1 LSDARH
7 DRSSAFKGLLLILL
21 GVLFLL
27 HRFHPEFGIGHL
39 IRMYW
44 PVLFI
49 IWGVAKLIENLGA
62 KREGGVRPSV
72 LTGGEAALLIL
83 AVCVLIG
90 FSLADIVQRRHP
102 GMDMHMDM
110 FSQKYSQSLVVP
122 PAKIPAGAMLT
133 VQTGLGNITIHAGET
148 DEIRAAVHEMADGHS
163 ESAAHSR
170 MNEAGVVLEK
180 SGSGYLL
187 HAVKQDSYSGRV
199 SVDFDVEVPKTIT
212 VTAITPHG
220 DINIS
225 GIAGGV
231 TATADSGDV
240 EIHDSGSD
248 VSVQM
253 KKGDAR
259 ISDVAGSVRIT
270 GKGSEIEVS
279 DVKGDATLQ
288 GDFYGPIRVR
298 NVSKTTHYT
307 SQRTDLTL
315 LHLTGRLE
323 LDSGDIDIADVAGS
337 AKINTH
343 NKDMEVENVA
353 GRLEIVDS
361 HGDITVNCSEPP
373 REEMN
378 IVNESGQVDLTLPA
392 KSSFEI
398 SAVTRNGEVQND
410 FEDPSLKQAND
421 SDTGR
426 LNGKIGTRGPK
437 ITIVTSYGTIYL
449 RRSS

>member
-1 LSDARH
+1 MSDARH

-62 KREGGVRPSV
+62 KREGGARPSV
-72 LTGGEAALLIL
+72 LTGGEAALLIFF
-83 AVCVLIG
+83 VLVLLG
-90 FSLADIVQRRHP
+90 FAAADHLQRHHP

-110 FSQKYSQSLVVP
+110 FSQKYSQSVAVP

-259 ISDVAGSVRIT
+259 ISDVAGDVRIT

-323 LDSGDIDIADVAGS
+323 LDSGDIDIADVAGF

-378 IVNESGQVDLTLPA
+378 IANESGQVDLTLPA

>member
-1 LSDARH
+1 
-7 DRSSAFKGLLLILL
+7 
-21 GVLFLL
+21 
-27 HRFHPEFGIGHL
+27 
-39 IRMYW
+39 
-44 PVLFI
+44 
-49 IWGVAKLIENLGA
+49 
-62 KREGGVRPSV
+62 
-72 LTGGEAALLIL
+72 
-83 AVCVLIG
+83 
-90 FSLADIVQRRHP
+90 
-102 GMDMHMDM
+102 
-110 FSQKYSQSLVVP
+110 
-122 PAKIPAGAMLT
+122 
-133 VQTGLGNITIHAGET
+133 
-148 DEIRAAVHEMADGHS
+148 MADGHS

-170 MNEAGVVLEK
+170 MNDAGVVMEK

-199 SVDFDVEVPKTIT
+199 SVDFDLEVPRTIS
-212 VTAITPHG
+212 VTASTQHG

-225 GIAGGV
+225 GISGGV
-231 TATADSGDV
+231 TAIADSGDV
-240 EIHDSGSD
+240 EVHDAGAD

-259 ISDVAGSVRIT
+259 ISDVAGDVRIT
-270 GKGSEIEVS
+270 GKGSEIEVA

-323 LDSGDIDIADVAGS
+323 LDSGDIDIADVAGA

-361 HGDITVNCSEPP
+361 HGDITVNYSEPP
-373 REEMN
+373 REEIN
-378 IVNESGQVDLTLPA
+378 IVNESGKVDVTLPA

-426 LNGKIGTRGPK
+426 LNGKVGTRGPK
-437 ITIVTSYGTIYL
+437 ISIVTSYGTIYL